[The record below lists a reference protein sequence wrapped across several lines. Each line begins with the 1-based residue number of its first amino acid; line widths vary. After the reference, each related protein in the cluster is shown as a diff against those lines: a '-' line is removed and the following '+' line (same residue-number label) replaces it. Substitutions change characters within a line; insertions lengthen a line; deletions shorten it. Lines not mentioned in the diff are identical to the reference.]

1 MSAART
7 TALAADPDVLECLLD
22 VLDPELGISI
32 VDLGLVYRAS
42 RTTDAIQ
49 VVMTLTTRAC
59 PLGGM
64 IAEDAR
70 ERLQRR
76 FRDALSIDV
85 SLVWDPPWSPDLITD
100 RGGGLLGRPPRSE
113 F

>member
-1 MSAART
+1 MKAAHT
-7 TALAADPDVLECLLD
+7 TALAVDPDVLECLLD
-22 VLDPELGISI
+22 VLDPELGLSV
-32 VDLGLVYRAS
+32 VDLGLVYGAS
-42 RTTDAIQ
+42 RTSDAIQ
-49 VVMTLTTRAC
+49 VAMTLTTRAC

-76 FRDALSIDV
+76 FRDVSSIDV

-100 RGGGLLGRPPRSE
+100 RGRRLLGRSPRSD